1 MNTRRGFT
9 LIELLVVI
17 AIIGILASIVLV
29 SFPSA
34 TKRAR
39 DARLKT
45 AIEQM
50 RTIMVYTF
58 GNSGNYDSFAS
69 NTTEMRPLATD
80 VDKNRWTGSN
90 TYFNISR
97 APNTNSTTACIWAAL
112 NEKNGATWFCV
123 DSLGNAGVTAT
134 NPYDNSYCGNN
145 TAATG
150 TQVKCPSGMTD

>member
-1 MNTRRGFT
+1 MRNKRGFT

-80 VDKNRWTGSN
+80 IDKNKWTGSL
-90 TYFNISR
+90 TYFGISKYLS
-97 APNTNSTTACIWAAL
+97 PNSTSACICVTL
-112 NEKNGATWFCV
+112 NEKNGSSWFCT
-123 DSLGNAGVTAT
+123 DSAGNAGVTAT
-134 NPYDNSYCGNN
+134 DPTGATYCPASP
-145 TAATG
+145 TSE
-150 TQVKCPSGMTD
+150 VKCPSGMTD